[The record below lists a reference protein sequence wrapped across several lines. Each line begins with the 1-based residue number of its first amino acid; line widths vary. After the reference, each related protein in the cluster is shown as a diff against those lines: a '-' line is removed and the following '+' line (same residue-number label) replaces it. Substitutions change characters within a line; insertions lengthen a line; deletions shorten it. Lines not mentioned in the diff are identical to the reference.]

1 MPWVLDPIPDLI
13 PGQGAIAGPGLIPD
27 LTRVPIQDLIL
38 DQDAIAV
45 PDPIPGL
52 IPVPTRAPDADLDVY
67 TMKE

>member
-13 PGQGAIAGPGLIPD
+13 PGQGAIEDPIPD

-52 IPVPTRAPDADLDVY
+52 IPAPTRAPGVDLDVY
-67 TMKE
+67 TLKE